1 MIKLI
6 KLCGVLFLLASCTVR
21 QKVNT
26 YSAGYSYSYTQHF
39 QDTEEYDRKDSVTI
53 NGTVI
58 KPKLK
63 DYMGTMTVQFIKSMT
78 KEPDMGVFAECDK
91 NGNFTI
97 KLPRGSYEISAS
109 DEVVFG
115 SVFIQNLGYLGD
127 EMTLKLYTQKIIL
140 SPLFIHL

>member
-6 KLCGVLFLLASCTVR
+6 KLCGALFLLASCAAR

-26 YSAGYSYSYTQHF
+26 YSAGYSHYYTQHF
-39 QDTEEYDRKDSVTI
+39 KDTEEYYRKDSVTI
-53 NGTVI
+53 KGKVI

-63 DYMGTMTVQFIKSMT
+63 DYSRTMTVQFIKAMT
-78 KEPDMGVFAECDK
+78 KEPDLSVFAECDK

-97 KLPRGSYEISAS
+97 KVPRGDYDISAS

-115 SVFIQNLGYLGD
+115 SVFIQGLGSLGN
-127 EMTLKLYTQKIIL
+127 EVTLTLYTQKIIL
-140 SPLFIHL
+140 SPLFTHK